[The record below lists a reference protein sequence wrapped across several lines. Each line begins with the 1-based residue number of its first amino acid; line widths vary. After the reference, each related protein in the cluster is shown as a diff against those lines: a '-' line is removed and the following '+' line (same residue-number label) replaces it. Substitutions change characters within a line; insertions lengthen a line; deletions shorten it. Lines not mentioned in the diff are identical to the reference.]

1 MVGSEGIEPT
11 SAAYQTA
18 ALPLSY
24 GPIIFLAGSRG
35 IEPLRPCS
43 PTVFE
48 TAPSTNRT
56 LPIWMGIW
64 ELNPVLGFMRPAS
77 YRLTYPHWWRR
88 WDLNPLPSVCKTD
101 ALPAELHP
109 LGIGGRI
116 RTYTGLV
123 LNQAPLPIGLRRHI
137 GRPGRIRT
145 HTFPFLRRMRLPFA
159 PLALTSG
166 SVEGI
171 RTPISTLAK

>member
-1 MVGSEGIEPT
+1 
-11 SAAYQTA
+11 
-18 ALPLSY
+18 
-24 GPIIFLAGSRG
+24 
-35 IEPLRPCS
+35 
-43 PTVFE
+43 
-48 TAPSTNRT
+48 
-56 LPIWMGIW
+56 MGIW

-77 YRLTYPHWWRR
+77 CRLTYPHWWRR

-137 GRPGRIRT
+137 LVGQVVPIYRENPHFSVFEADASTICATGPQLWSRRGPDLSGEPLSLPWRSRMLPVTPQRLGGLGWSRTNRSQSGHGFTARLSRQSRP
-145 HTFPFLRRMRLPFA
+145 
-159 PLALTSG
+159 
-166 SVEGI
+166 
-171 RTPISTLAK
+171 TLVLILVL